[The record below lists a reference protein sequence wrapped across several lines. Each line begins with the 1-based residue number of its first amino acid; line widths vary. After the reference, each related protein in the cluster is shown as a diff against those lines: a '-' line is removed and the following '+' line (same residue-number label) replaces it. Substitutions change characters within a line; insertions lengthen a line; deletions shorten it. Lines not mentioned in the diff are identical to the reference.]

1 MPTPASY
8 SYHDQSSMNNAYSSM
23 NTVSNPDGQI
33 IYFAIHPENV
43 VRLKTFLMMNNI
55 PFSQDEEKKSENI
68 SQNRDLIKDVFES
81 QLPALGLSNRESEVL
96 REVVNGLDYQEIGNR
111 LFISHETVRSHVKAI
126 YRKLGVKTRAE
137 ALAKI
142 LNFRN

>member
-1 MPTPASY
+1 
-8 SYHDQSSMNNAYSSM
+8 M

-55 PFSQDEEKKSENI
+55 PFSQDEEKKTETK
-68 SQNRDLIKDVFES
+68 SQNRDLIRDVFES

-96 REVVNGLDYQEIGNR
+96 REVLNGLDYQDIGNR

>member
-1 MPTPASY
+1 
-8 SYHDQSSMNNAYSSM
+8 MNP
-23 NTVSNPDGQI
+23 VSNADGQI

-55 PFSQDEEKKSENI
+55 PFSQDEEKKSESKN
-68 SQNRDLIKDVFES
+68 QNRDLIKDVFES
-81 QLPALGLSNRESEVL
+81 QLPELGLSNRESEVL

>member
-8 SYHDQSSMNNAYSSM
+8 SYHNQNEMNNGFSSMNP
-23 NTVSNPDGQI
+23 VSNADGQI

-43 VRLKTFLMMNNI
+43 VRLKTFLLMNNI
-55 PFSQDEEKKSENI
+55 PFSQDEEKKTESKN
-68 SQNRDLIKDVFES
+68 QNRDLIKDVFES
-81 QLPALGLSNRESEVL
+81 QLPELGLSNRESEVL